1 MMYEKCRHCINS
13 GKICQGIV
21 ASSLCTLLDLET
33 TTNYALQF
41 SRQRTKNNSVPIKI
55 KMDFTCL
62 NFQQRENDPWK
73 KAIYNAE

>member
-1 MMYEKCRHCINS
+1 MMYEKCQHCINA

-41 SRQRTKNNSVPIKI
+41 SRQRTKDDPVSIKI

-62 NFQQRENDPWK
+62 NK
-73 KAIYNAE
+73 KKKKII

>member
-1 MMYEKCRHCINS
+1 MMYEKCQYCINA

-41 SRQRTKNNSVPIKI
+41 SRQITKDDPVPIKI
-55 KMDFTCL
+55 KMNFTCL
-62 NFQQRENDPWK
+62 NFIQKENNLK
-73 KAIYNAE
+73 R